1 MKRIVFLSL
10 TCMLCLLTAC
20 VPTPEEEVIVNKEDQ
35 TEMVKTAKG
44 ETVESQSDI
53 DLRMQYHIPETITAD
68 LASPDGV
75 THVTVDAPIL
85 VPDKPLPIVRTYS
98 AEFDQPTVTALW
110 NALVGDAVLYNQWED
125 EETKADI
132 EKDIKLYTEMLEQIQ
147 SGVLD
152 EPSAMYSTDELENMI
167 EELKARYPSAP
178 DGYEKE
184 IETGILHRQY
194 IPLGDDKRAAA
205 RMGISARTEGEP
217 WINFHVENDTDN
229 TETLIYRESDGWSS
243 IGVSRSAHMYYNRN
257 SPGSGCLFMPLTETW
272 FEEYI
277 VTENDPLPEAASGIL
292 SVSPKDAFEQ
302 VGQFLSETGYNQTL
316 AISRTTVISN
326 RETPD
331 APDPEYAY
339 RFELVRQVNG
349 SPCARN
355 TGYSGSK
362 LGDDHMTA
370 PYWAYEH
377 CELYLDDTGIFS
389 FDWFSPLT
397 VGETVV
403 ESAKLMDF
411 SEIMNIAERMLPLM
425 ETQSYDPNVTK
436 SVTRTIDRVELGLWR
451 IVEQNELGKG
461 LLVPVYCFYGTD
473 DHVRVFQDG
482 FTAQTYYRY
491 TPLIIN
497 AVNGSVIDP
506 TKGY

>member
-1 MKRIVFLSL
+1 
-10 TCMLCLLTAC
+10 
-20 VPTPEEEVIVNKEDQ
+20 
-35 TEMVKTAKG
+35 
-44 ETVESQSDI
+44 
-53 DLRMQYHIPETITAD
+53 
-68 LASPDGV
+68 
-75 THVTVDAPIL
+75 
-85 VPDKPLPIVRTYS
+85 
-98 AEFDQPTVTALW
+98 
-110 NALVGDAVLYNQWED
+110 
-125 EETKADI
+125 
-132 EKDIKLYTEMLEQIQ
+132 
-147 SGVLD
+147 
-152 EPSAMYSTDELENMI
+152 
-167 EELKARYPSAP
+167 
-178 DGYEKE
+178 
-184 IETGILHRQY
+184 
-194 IPLGDDKRAAA
+194 
-205 RMGISARTEGEP
+205 
-217 WINFHVENDTDN
+217 
-229 TETLIYRESDGWSS
+229 
-243 IGVSRSAHMYYNRN
+243 
-257 SPGSGCLFMPLTETW
+257 
-272 FEEYI
+272 
-277 VTENDPLPEAASGIL
+277 
-292 SVSPKDAFEQ
+292 
-302 VGQFLSETGYNQTL
+302 
-316 AISRTTVISN
+316 
-326 RETPD
+326 
-331 APDPEYAY
+331 
-339 RFELVRQVNG
+339 
-349 SPCARN
+349 
-355 TGYSGSK
+355 
-362 LGDDHMTA
+362 MTA